1 MFVTELFIFLWSL
14 LLLIPGIYKTYQ
26 YYMVPYILSDNPN
39 IPGARARSISR
50 AMTDGEK
57 LNIFL
62 LELSFIGWY
71 LLGGLCLGIGVFF
84 VNPYYEATKAELYIY
99 LRDRAIQT
107 GMVQP
112 EELGLV
118 FHTPGG
124 ENPFG
129 PPPSVFM

>member
-1 MFVTELFIFLWSL
+1 M
-14 LLLIPGIYKTYQ
+14 
-26 YYMVPYILSDNPN
+26 
-39 IPGARARSISR
+39 
-50 AMTDGEK
+50 
-57 LNIFL
+57 
-62 LELSFIGWY
+62 
-71 LLGGLCLGIGVFF
+71 GIGVFF